1 MIDYFYAFVET
12 GFSSFEPEYMFDI
25 DEEDGVNVFSSMP
38 LKKEC
43 DSSWLAVDLF
53 VGSHFRHSEI
63 KSKASFGQS
72 GIALASEI

>member
-43 DSSWLAVDLF
+43 DSS
-53 VGSHFRHSEI
+53 
-63 KSKASFGQS
+63 
-72 GIALASEI
+72 